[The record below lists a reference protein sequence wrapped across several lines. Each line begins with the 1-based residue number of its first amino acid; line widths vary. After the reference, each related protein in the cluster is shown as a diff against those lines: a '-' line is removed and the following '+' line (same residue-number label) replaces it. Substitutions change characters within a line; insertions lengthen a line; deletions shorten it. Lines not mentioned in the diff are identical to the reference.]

1 MSNNLLELLKEHL
14 SGDVVSNLATLIGE
28 SPKNTET
35 ALNAALPSL
44 LAGLSEKST
53 DSTSINKLFNLLTGG
68 GHNGGVLS
76 NLGALSRG
84 GDETAKL
91 ISDGGNLLSSIFG
104 NKTAGLANLITNS
117 SGISNSAATNLL
129 QFITPII
136 LGMLGRN
143 LKINHIDNAS
153 GLAGLLSGQ
162 NGFLIN
168 HIPSGFSKLFTNDT
182 LEAAI
187 NKADT
192 ESVKDNITNTAKNIL
207 SEFDKATDIIDKEK
221 IAASTA
227 KIGVSIAET
236 LNNIDGVIE
245 EVAEESV
252 SSVKEIASN
261 IGDSVGQMGSHVVT
275 EGKEFAESAAHA
287 FEEGAGESK
296 KLLPW
301 ILIAA
306 ALALVWGLL
315 KSCAEPTE
323 TATQPEATAPKSEI
337 SSPPAQPVVTPA
349 PATTVAPSVSAPE
362 SAKTEPTPAEQ
373 VEAATSA
380 FFEKVLSTGYSIK
393 AANDG
398 FISKLV
404 GFIENNEAINKDLW
418 FSMDGITFD
427 TNKATIK
434 KESDAQI
441 NDIAEILKAYPK
453 VKIKIG
459 GYTDNTGNTKAN
471 KKLSANRADAVKKAL
486 VAKSVKADRMDAEGY
501 GSDHPVASN
510 DTEEGRQQN
519 RRIDVRV
526 TEK

>member
-14 SGDVVSNLATLIGE
+14 SGDVVSNLATQIGE

-44 LAGLSEKST
+44 LAGLAEKCS
-53 DSTSINKLFNLLTGG
+53 DGTSIDHLFNLLTDGK
-68 GHNGGVLS
+68 HDGGVLS

-84 GDETAKL
+84 GDETDKL
-91 ISDGGNLLSSIFG
+91 IADGGNFISSVFG
-104 NKTAGLANLITNS
+104 NKTAGLANLVTNS
-117 SGISNSAATNLL
+117 SGISTSAATNLL

-143 LKINHIDNAS
+143 LKINHIDNTA

-187 NKADT
+187 NKADN
-192 ESVKDNITNTAKNIL
+192 ESVKDTITDTAKNIL

-221 IAASTA
+221 IAVNTA
-227 KIGVSIAET
+227 KIGASIAET
-236 LNNIDGVIE
+236 LDNIDDVIE
-245 EVAEESV
+245 DVAEEAI
-252 SSVKEIASN
+252 SSVKEIAGN
-261 IGDSVGQMGSHVVT
+261 VGDSVGQMGSHVVT

-296 KLLPW
+296 KFLPW

-315 KSCAEPTE
+315 KSCVGPTE
-323 TATQPEATAPKSEI
+323 IETPPEAIAPKFEMSA
-337 SSPPAQPVVTPA
+337 PPAQPVVTPA
-349 PATTVAPSVSAPE
+349 PEPT
-362 SAKTEPTPAEQ
+362 KIEPTPAEQ
-373 VEAATSA
+373 VEAATST

-398 FISKLV
+398 FISKFV
-404 GFIENNEAINKDLW
+404 GFIESNEAINKDLW

-434 KESDAQI
+434 KESDTQI

-459 GYTDNTGNTKAN
+459 GYTDNTGNAKAN